1 MRIFLCLLI
10 ISLSVAAQ
18 ENWPQFRGPSGNGH
32 ADGVGLPLKWSED
45 TNIKWKIAIHG
56 KGWSSP
62 VVWGKQI
69 WLTTATVDGKKLS
82 VLCLDRDTGRILLD
96 KVLFKVAEPQFC
108 HKFNS
113 YASPTPVIE
122 SGRVYITFGSP
133 GIACIDTKTLKTL
146 WTRRNFVC
154 DHFRGAGSS
163 PILFGDLLINH
174 HDGADLQ
181 YAFALNKMNGRTV
194 WNTKRSVDYMDL
206 GPDGKPKADG
216 DWRKAYATP
225 HIAAHNGR
233 PVLISSGAKAHY
245 AYEPATGRELWRVE
259 ELGQHSTGSRPVLG
273 QGLIFISTG
282 YSKSQ
287 IMAVRPGGKGVV
299 TDTHVAWRYAR
310 SAVPEK
316 PSMLLVGELLYM
328 VGDKGGIVTCLEAR
342 TGKEI
347 WSERIGGNYSASPIY
362 ADGRLYFCS
371 EEGKTTVLALGL
383 TFKKLA
389 ENKLD
394 EGFMASPA
402 VVGKAFFLRTKTH
415 LYRIGK

>member
-1 MRIFLCLLI
+1 MHIFLCLFI
-10 ISLSVAAQ
+10 IPLSVAAQ

-32 ADGVGLPLKWSED
+32 ADVAGLPLKWNEN
-45 TNIKWKIAIHG
+45 TNVKWKSAIHG

-62 VVWGKQI
+62 VIWGKQI
-69 WLTTATVDGKKLS
+69 WLTTAKENGKKLS
-82 VLCLDRDTGRILLD
+82 VLCLDRDTGRLLFD
-96 KVLFKVAEPQFC
+96 KVIFEVSVPQFC

-122 SGRVYITFGSP
+122 AGHVYITFGSP

-146 WTRRNFVC
+146 WTRRDFVC

-194 WNTKRSVDYMDL
+194 WNTKRSVDYKDL
-206 GPDGKPKADG
+206 DPNGHPKADG

-225 HIAAHNGR
+225 HIAMLNGL
-233 PVLISSGAKAHY
+233 PILISSSAKAHY

-259 ELGQHSTGSRPVLG
+259 ELGQHSTGARPVLG

-316 PSMLLVGELLYM
+316 PSMLLVDDLLYM
-328 VGDKGGIVTCLEAR
+328 VDDKGGIVTCLEAR

-362 ADGRLYFCS
+362 TDGRLYFFS
-371 EEGKTTVLALGL
+371 EEGKTTVLAPGRA
-383 TFKKLA
+383 FKKLA

-402 VVGKAFFLRTKTH
+402 VADQSFFLRTKTH